1 MPDAPQHGSHKY
13 PELETTVL
21 CLLDMLSPSWFQDL
35 CCHYGVTG
43 QAYYLYKPV
52 GKARTFGVK
61 PETAL
66 ERLKG
71 SLADPSMAL
80 IYHCYNHYFCPIG
93 FEVTPKK
100 ATDAYK

>member
-1 MPDAPQHGSHKY
+1 MGACPKY
-13 PELETTVL
+13 PEHENANE
-21 CLLDMLSPSWFQDL
+21 CLFYRALSPSWFQDL
-35 CCHYGVTG
+35 CSHYGVTG

-61 PETAL
+61 PEAAL
-66 ERLKG
+66 RKLKG
-71 SLADPSMAL
+71 SLTDPSIAL

-100 ATDAYK
+100 ASDAYK